1 MIRSSKL
8 ALGER
13 CEPLSALFLALCEAD
28 FWQVSAKIGA
38 PVADSSQSLP
48 VEAMYDI
55 IHTRTEST
63 GILIPLHE
71 GQCYYQSGL
80 LSATTL

>member
-1 MIRSSKL
+1 MIMSSKL

-38 PVADSSQSLP
+38 PVADNPPIFAS
-48 VEAMYDI
+48 
-55 IHTRTEST
+55 
-63 GILIPLHE
+63 
-71 GQCYYQSGL
+71 
-80 LSATTL
+80 